1 MTTTNTT
8 SGRLIIMSGIPG
20 SGKSTKAKQI
30 LADLRANGEKAVIV
44 NRDDLRTTLFGE
56 DYHKSAPVPEA
67 EDDVT
72 SFQHSLI
79 SNSLRRGFVVI
90 SDDTNLSPYTLK
102 KLNKIAKDYGA
113 VVEELP
119 VIVPLEVAIERNRLR
134 GASGGRFVPE
144 EVIKSMF
151 KNQLKALKAKGLL

>member
-1 MTTTNTT
+1 MTITNIN
-8 SGRLIIMSGIPG
+8 SSRLIIMSGIPG

-44 NRDDLRTTLFGE
+44 NRDDLRTALFGE
-56 DYHKSAPVPEA
+56 DYHKSEPVPEA
-67 EDDVT
+67 ESDVT
-72 SFQHSLI
+72 SFQHGLI
-79 SNSLRRGFVVI
+79 SSSLKRGFVVI

-119 VIVPLEVAIERNRLR
+119 VIVPLDVAIARNRLR

-151 KNQLKALKAKGLL
+151 KNQLKAFKAKGLL

>member
-1 MTTTNTT
+1 MTTTNTN
-8 SGRLIIMSGIPG
+8 SSRLIIMSGIPG

-56 DYHKSAPVPEA
+56 DYHKSEPVPEA
-67 EDDVT
+67 ESDVT
-72 SFQHSLI
+72 SFQHGLI
-79 SNSLRRGFVVI
+79 SSSLKRGFVVI

-102 KLNKIAKDYGA
+102 KLNKIAKDHGA
-113 VVEELP
+113 TVEELP

-144 EVIKSMF
+144 DVIKSMF
-151 KNQLKALKAKGLL
+151 KNQLKLFKAKGLL